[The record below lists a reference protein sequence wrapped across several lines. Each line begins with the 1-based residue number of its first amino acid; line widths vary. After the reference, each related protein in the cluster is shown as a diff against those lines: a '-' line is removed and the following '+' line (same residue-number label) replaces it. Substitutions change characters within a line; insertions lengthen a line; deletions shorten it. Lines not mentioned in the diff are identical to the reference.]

1 MRNTTVRKSAVWYR
15 KRRKD
20 KDMDFSI
27 SKHNISRGAV
37 AFIGSADE
45 WSGVMKIAGRVSED
59 MKAVFGAQPQ
69 VLAGA
74 EGTEAVTLPVLFGT
88 AGKSKLIANL
98 GKAGL
103 IDLKTIEG
111 KREVFTFAVLK
122 DVPKKAAFG
131 KGDGAFK
138 TALVIAGSEKRG
150 TVYGLFHLS
159 EMLGVSPFIDWLD
172 MKPARLSEF
181 TLEEGF
187 RFVSKEPS
195 VRFRGFFIN
204 DEWPAFG
211 NFCAKNYG
219 GFNAK
224 AYVHVFELLLRL
236 KGNYLWPAMW
246 SAIFPNDGPGLENA
260 ILADELGV
268 VMGASHHE
276 PCCRQGEEY
285 RYVRGKDS
293 VYGDAWNFNTNEKGI
308 TRFWEDGLKRSGK
321 FENVITV
328 GMRGEADTAIL
339 GREATLA
346 DNIDLL
352 RRVLKTQNGLI
363 KKHVNKDLDK
373 VPRML
378 ALYKEVEP
386 YFYGDETTPGLMGDP
401 ELEGVTLMLCDDNYG
416 NLRTLPTPEMRD
428 HKGGYGMYYHLD
440 YHGYPISFEWY
451 NTSFLPKVWE
461 QMTTAYDNGI
471 RELWIVNVGDI
482 FSNEY
487 PLAYFLDLA
496 YDFDRYGTSDRNS
509 AVKYTKAFPA
519 KHFAGLIDDAE
530 STKMAELL
538 RGYTKLTVARR
549 TEAMN
554 DTVYAPFAY
563 GECDEL
569 IAECDHLIAAAEKLR
584 ASISEEAAFGY
595 YELVYLP
602 VVADLTV
609 MKMWALTTQ
618 NHAYASFGSTYA
630 LKLAKE
636 IDACYQRDRE
646 LVEELHTIHKGKW
659 YGMGMSEHIGFK
671 YWCEEECQNPVVH
684 TFVPA
689 DKDRLIVTI
698 PGTSQ
703 HTEGTPWTARVL
715 TMGAFLDPRAEH
727 GTIGLST
734 ASAKPIAFTVENP
747 SDSITISKMSG
758 TVKPESLMLLKVTID
773 RTKVTEST
781 IFEVKIHGAAGHIRV
796 RIPVC
801 VPAGGEE
808 AGTFLYCAENSV
820 DMSEKIHAMPNLSK
834 VFGEGAMLGHY
845 ISIEAEHF
853 FTKKDTKAGSF
864 EILPDYGRTL
874 SAVKAFPQDVTFT
887 AKDAPGV
894 TYRFTV
900 PSDGRYFVSIYQNPS
915 NPPVRVPELFFG
927 IGVNDGRLKKI
938 NAIPEGFRVGDGND
952 AWASGVLD
960 NVRVT
965 TVPVELKKGT
975 NTVTIYAISPNFVL
989 EKLVVFKEGEEPA
1002 RSYLGPKESYRG

>member
-1 MRNTTVRKSAVWYR
+1 MEYVLSAHTIKSRKASLLY
-15 KRRKD
+15 D
-20 KDMDFSI
+20 E
-27 SKHNISRGAV
+27 G
-37 AFIGSADE
+37 E
-45 WSGVMKIAGRVSED
+45 WSGVRKIADRVCD
-59 MKAVFGAQPQ
+59 DIKAVFGKKPELLSVKEAVQ
-69 VLAGA
+69 A
-74 EGTEAVTLPVLFGT
+74 EAVTAPVLFGT
-88 AGKSKLIANL
+88 VGKCNALLKLD
-98 GKAGL
+98 KAGF
-103 IDLKTIEG
+103 ISLKEIEG
-111 KREVFTFAVLK
+111 KREVYSFTLLR
-122 DVPKKAAFG
+122 DVPKKLFVAGA
-131 KGDGAFK
+131 KGDFAQL
-138 TALVIAGSEKRG
+138 LVIAGSEKRG

-172 MKPARLSEF
+172 MKPAKLDRF

-187 RFVSKEPS
+187 CFVSKEPS

-211 NFCAKNYG
+211 NFCTKNYG

-224 AYVHVFELLLRL
+224 VYAHVFELLLRL

-416 NLRTLPTPEMRD
+416 NLRTLPTPEMRG
-428 HKGGYGMYYHLD
+428 HKGGYGMYYHFD

-496 YDFDRYGTSDRNS
+496 YDFDRYGTSDLHS
-509 AVKYTKAFPA
+509 AVNYTKDFPK
-519 KHFAGLIDDAE
+519 KHFAGLADSYECA
-530 STKMAELL
+530 KMAELL
-538 RGYTKLTVARR
+538 RGYTKITGARR
-549 TEAMN
+549 AEAMN
-554 DTVYAPFAY
+554 AGVYAPFAF
-563 GECDEL
+563 GECDRL
-569 IAECDHLIAAAEKLR
+569 IAECDRLIGEAEKLR
-584 ASISEEAAFGY
+584 AEISEEAAFGY

-602 VVADLTV
+602 LVANLNLQ
-609 MKMWALTTQ
+609 KMWLLTTQ

-630 LKLAKE
+630 LKLAKQ
-636 IDACYQRDRE
+636 IDACYALDRA
-646 LVEELHTIHKGKW
+646 LTEELHTIHNGKW

-671 YWCEEECQNPVVH
+671 YWCEEECQNPVKC
-684 TFVPA
+684 TFTPA
-689 DKDRLIVTI
+689 DKDRLIVSI

-715 TMGAFLDPRAEH
+715 TMGAFLRPDAEY
-727 GTIGLST
+727 GLIALST
-734 ASAKPIAFTVENP
+734 ASAKPVAFTVESP
-747 SDSITISKMSG
+747 ETLTVSKTSG
-758 TVKPESLMLLKVTID
+758 KVKPESLLLLKVTLD
-773 RTKVTEST
+773 RSKVKGCT
-781 IFEVKIHGAAGHIRV
+781 IFEILIHGAAGHIRV
-796 RIPVC
+796 RVPVC
-801 VPAGGEE
+801 VPAALEK
-808 AGTFLYCAENSV
+808 GTFAYCAEDSV
-820 DMSEKIHAMPNLSK
+820 DMSETIHAMPKLSK
-834 VFGEGAMLGHY
+834 VYGEGAMIGHC

-853 FTKKDTKAGSF
+853 YEKNDTKRGRF

-874 SAVKAFPQDVTFT
+874 SAVKAFPQDVTW
-887 AKDAPGV
+887 AGKDAPGV
-894 TYRFTV
+894 TYRFVV
-900 PSDGRYFVSIYQNPS
+900 PRAGRYIVRVMSNPS
-915 NPPVRVPELFFG
+915 NPPVRTPELYFG
-927 IGVNDGRLKKI
+927 LGVNGGKMKKV

-952 AWASGVLD
+952 PWAAGVL
-960 NVRVT
+960 NNIRETEVT
-965 TVPVELKKGT
+965 VDLSAGV
-975 NTVTIYAISPNFVL
+975 NTLTFYALSPNFVL
-989 EKLVVFKEGEEPA
+989 EKLVIFPEGEAPS
-1002 RSYLGPKESYRG
+1002 RSYLGPEESFRG

>member
-1 MRNTTVRKSAVWYR
+1 
-15 KRRKD
+15 
-20 KDMDFSI
+20 MDFSI
-27 SKHNISRGAV
+27 SKHSISRGAV
-37 AFIGSADE
+37 AFIGSTDE
-45 WSGVMKIAGRVSED
+45 WSGVKKIAGRVSDD
-59 MKAVFGAQPQ
+59 MKAVFGAQPK
-69 VLAGA
+69 VFEGA
-74 EGTEAVTLPVLFGT
+74 EGTEAVSMPILFGT
-88 AGKSKLIANL
+88 ASKSKLVANL
-98 GKAGL
+98 AKAGM
-103 IDLKTIEG
+103 IDLQAVEG
-111 KREVFTFAVLK
+111 KREVFAFAVLK
-122 DVPKKAAFG
+122 EVPKKAVFG
-131 KGDGAFK
+131 KGDGVFK
-138 TALVIAGSEKRG
+138 TALVIVGSEKRG

-181 TLEEGF
+181 SLEEGF

-211 NFCAKNYG
+211 NFCTRNYG

-224 AYVHVFELLLRL
+224 VYAHVFELLLRL

-339 GREATLA
+339 GHEATLA

-363 KKHVNKDLDK
+363 KKYVNKDLDK

-416 NLRTLPTPEMRD
+416 NLRTLPTAEMRS
-428 HKGGYGMYYHLD
+428 HKGGYGMYYHFD
-440 YHGYPISFEWY
+440 YHGYPVSFEWY

-482 FSNEY
+482 FSNEF

-496 YDFDRYGTSDRNS
+496 YDFDRYGTNDRSS
-509 AVKYTKAFPA
+509 AVKYTKDFPK
-519 KHFAGLIDDAE
+519 KHFNGIADERECA
-530 STKMAELL
+530 KMAELL
-538 RGYTKLTVARR
+538 RGYTKITGARR

-554 DTVYAPFAY
+554 DSVYAPFAF
-563 GECDEL
+563 GECDRL
-569 IAECDHLIAAAEKLR
+569 IAECDRLTEAAEKLR
-584 ASISEEAAFGY
+584 GEISEEAAFGY

-602 VVADLTV
+602 LVANLNV
-609 MKMWALTTQ
+609 QKMWLLTTQ
-618 NHAYASFGSTYA
+618 NHAYAQFGSTYA
-630 LKLAKE
+630 LKLARD
-636 IDACYQRDRE
+636 IDACYQKDRA
-646 LVEELHTIHKGKW
+646 LTEELHTIHKGKW

-671 YWCEEECQNPVVH
+671 YWCEEECQNPIVC
-684 TFVPA
+684 TFAPA
-689 DKDRLIVTI
+689 DKDRLIVSI
-698 PGTSQ
+698 PGTAQ
-703 HTEGTPWTARVL
+703 HTEGTSWTARVL
-715 TMGAFLDPRAEH
+715 TMGTFLDPDAEV
-727 GTIGLST
+727 GTIALST
-734 ASAKPIAFTVENP
+734 ASAKPIAYTIENA
-747 SDSITISKMSG
+747 SDFLSVSKLSG
-758 TVKPESLMLLKVTID
+758 TVKPESLHLIKVKID
-773 RTKVTEST
+773 RSKVKKST
-781 IFEVKIHGAAGHIRV
+781 IAELVIHGAAGHIHVRV
-796 RIPVC
+796 PVC
-801 VPAGGEE
+801 VPADGQEK
-808 AGTFLYCAENSV
+808 GTFVYCAENCV
-820 DMSEKIHAMPNLSK
+820 DMSETIHAMPNLSR
-834 VFGEGAMLGHY
+834 VFGEGAMIGHY

-853 FTKKDTKAGSF
+853 FEKKDSRLGSF

-874 SAVKAFPQDVTFT
+874 SAVKAFPQDVTFPV
-887 AKDAPGV
+887 KDAPGV

-900 PSDGRYFVSIYQNPS
+900 PRAGRYFVRILSNPS
-915 NPPVRVPELFFG
+915 NPPVRTPELFFG
-927 IGVNDGRLKKI
+927 IGVNGARCKKI

-952 AWASGVLD
+952 AWAQGVL
-960 NVRVT
+960 NNIRET
-965 TVPVELKKGT
+965 TVAVDLNEGV
-975 NTVTIYAISPNFVL
+975 NTLTVYALSPNFVL
-989 EKLVVFKEGEEPA
+989 EKLVIYKEGETPS
-1002 RSYLGPKESYRG
+1002 RSYLGPVESYRVR

>member
-1 MRNTTVRKSAVWYR
+1 MDYILSGKAIKSRKAVFMYEEE
-15 KRRKD
+15 
-20 KDMDFSI
+20 
-27 SKHNISRGAV
+27 
-37 AFIGSADE
+37 E
-45 WSGVMKIAGRVSED
+45 WSGVRKIADRVCED
-59 MKAVFGAQPQ
+59 IKAVFGRKPDMMPVKEA
-69 VLAGA
+69 VKD
-74 EGTEAVTLPVLFGT
+74 EAVTMPVLFGT
-88 AGKSKLIANL
+88 AGRCAALSKLE
-98 GKAGL
+98 KAGL
-103 IDLKTIEG
+103 ISVRDIQD
-111 KREVFTFAVLK
+111 KREVYSFTLIK
-122 DVPKKAAFG
+122 NVPKKLLTAGA
-131 KGDGAFK
+131 KGEFAQL
-138 TALVIAGSEKRG
+138 LVIAGSEKRG

-172 MKPARLSEF
+172 MKPAQMDSF
-181 TLEEGF
+181 SIEEGF
-187 RFVSKEPS
+187 SFVSKEPS

-285 RYVRGKDS
+285 RYVRGKNS

-363 KKHVNKDLDK
+363 KKHVNKDLEK

-428 HKGGYGMYYHLD
+428 HKGGYGMYYHFD
-440 YHGYPISFEWY
+440 YHGYPISFEWF

-509 AVKYTKAFPA
+509 AVNYTKAFPK
-519 KHFAGLIDDAE
+519 KHFAGLCDDAE
-530 STKMAELL
+530 TKKMAELL
-538 RGYTKLTVARR
+538 RGYTKLTASRR

-554 DTVYAPFAY
+554 DNIYAPFAF

-569 IAECDHLIAAAEKLR
+569 IAECDRLIAAAEKLR
-584 ASISEEAAFGY
+584 EEISEEAAFGY

-602 VVADLTV
+602 LVADLNV
-609 MKMWALTTQ
+609 MKMWALTTL

-636 IDACYQRDRE
+636 IDACYQRDRA

-659 YGMGMSEHIGFK
+659 YGMGMSEHIGFQ
-671 YWCEEECQNPVVH
+671 YWCEEECRNPIVH

-698 PGTSQ
+698 PGTNQ

-727 GTIGLST
+727 GYIGLST
-734 ASAKPIAFTVENP
+734 ASAKTIAFTVENA
-747 SDSITISKMSG
+747 SDCITVNKMNG
-758 TVKPESLMLLKVTID
+758 TVKAESLVLLKVTID
-773 RTKVTEST
+773 RAKVSEST
-781 IFEVKIHGAAGHIRV
+781 IFELKIHGAAGHIRV

-801 VPAGGEE
+801 VPTCTEE
-808 AGTFLYCAENSV
+808 PGTFLYCAENSV
-820 DMSEKIHAMPNLSK
+820 DMSEKIHTMPNLSK

-845 ISIEAEHF
+845 IAIEAEHF
-853 FTKKDTKAGSF
+853 FGKKDTKAGSF

-874 SAVKAFPQDVTFT
+874 SAVKAFPQDVTF
-887 AKDAPGV
+887 AVKDAPGV

-900 PSDGRYFVSIYQNPS
+900 PSAGRYYVRLLQNPS
-915 NPPVRVPELFFG
+915 NPPVRTPELWFG
-927 IGVNDGRLKKI
+927 IDVNGGKLKKI

-952 AWASGVLD
+952 LWASGVL
-960 NVRVT
+960 NNIRET
-965 TVPVELKKGT
+965 TMPVELNEGV
-975 NTVTIYAISPNFVL
+975 NTITVYAISPNFVL
-989 EKLVVFKEGEEPA
+989 ERLVIFREGEEPV
-1002 RSYLGPKESYRG
+1002 RSYLGPTESFRR

>member
-1 MRNTTVRKSAVWYR
+1 MEYVLSANVIKSRKA
-15 KRRKD
+15 
-20 KDMDFSI
+20 
-27 SKHNISRGAV
+27 
-37 AFIGSADE
+37 AFLYDEGE
-45 WSGVMKIAGRVSED
+45 WSGVRKIADRVCD
-59 MKAVFGAQPQ
+59 DIKAVFGRKPELLS
-69 VLAGA
+69 VK
-74 EGTEAVTLPVLFGT
+74 EAVQEESVAAPVLFGT
-88 AGKSKLIANL
+88 V
-98 GKAGL
+98 GKAGFL
-103 IDLKTIEG
+103 SKLDKTGLFSLSEIQG
-111 KREVFTFAVLK
+111 KREVYSFTLLRN
-122 DVPKKAAFG
+122 VPKKLFVSGA
-131 KGDGAFK
+131 KGEFAQ
-138 TALVIAGSEKRG
+138 LLLIAGSEKRG

-172 MKPARLSEF
+172 MKPAKLDRF

-187 RFVSKEPS
+187 HFVSKEPS

-211 NFCAKNYG
+211 NFCTKNYG

-224 AYVHVFELLLRL
+224 VYAHVFELLLRL

-363 KKHVNKDLDK
+363 KKHVNKDLNQ

-428 HKGGYGMYYHLD
+428 HKGGYGMYYHFD

-509 AVKYTKAFPA
+509 AVNYTKEFPK
-519 KHFAGLIDDAE
+519 KHFIGLADSRECA
-530 STKMAELL
+530 KMAELL
-538 RGYTKLTVARR
+538 RGYTKITGARR
-549 TEAMN
+549 AEAMN
-554 DTVYAPFAY
+554 AGVYAPFAF
-563 GECDEL
+563 GECDRL
-569 IAECDHLIAAAEKLR
+569 IAECDRLIAEAEKLR
-584 ASISEEAAFGY
+584 AEISEEAAFGY

-602 VVADLTV
+602 LVANLNLQ
-609 MKMWALTTQ
+609 KMWLLTTQ
-618 NHAYASFGSTYA
+618 NQAYASFGSTYA
-630 LKLAKE
+630 LKLAKD
-636 IDACYQRDRE
+636 IDACYEKDRA
-646 LVEELHTIHKGKW
+646 LTEELHTIHNGKW

-671 YWCEEECQNPVVH
+671 YWCEEECQNPVKC
-684 TFVPA
+684 TFTPA
-689 DKDRLIVTI
+689 DKDRLIVSI
-698 PGTSQ
+698 PGTGQ

-715 TMGAFLDPRAEH
+715 TMGAFLRPDAEY
-727 GTIGLST
+727 GLIALST
-734 ASAKPIAFTVENP
+734 ASAKPVAFTVESP
-747 SDSITISKMSG
+747 SEAITVSKTSG
-758 TVKPESLMLLKVTID
+758 RVKPESLLLIKVTLD
-773 RTKVTEST
+773 RKKVKECT
-781 IFEVKIHGAAGHIRV
+781 IFELMIHGAAGHIRV

-801 VPAGGEE
+801 IPCAQEK
-808 AGTFLYCAENSV
+808 GTFVYCAEDSV
-820 DMSEKIHAMPNLSK
+820 DMSETIHAMPKLSK
-834 VFGEGAMLGHY
+834 VYGEGAMLGHY
-845 ISIEAEHF
+845 IAIEAEHYHA
-853 FTKKDTKAGSF
+853 KNDTKRGRF

-894 TYRFTV
+894 TYRFVV
-900 PSDGRYFVSIYQNPS
+900 PRAGRYVVRVMSNPS
-915 NPPVRVPELFFG
+915 NPPVRTPELYFG
-927 IGVNDGRLKKI
+927 LGVNGGKMKKI

-952 AWASGVLD
+952 AWAAGVLD
-960 NVRVT
+960 NIRETEVSVDLAAG
-965 TVPVELKKGT
+965 V
-975 NTVTIYAISPNFVL
+975 NTVTVYALSPNFVL
-989 EKLVVFKEGEEPA
+989 EKLVIFAEREEPG
-1002 RSYLGPKESYRG
+1002 RSYLGPEESYRG